1 MANIRLL
8 TDCDNTRRARLLIS
22 FIKLY
27 CSSILLSLQSWG
39 YGLFRPKKCEWNFY
53 FCVFYFYL
61 QSCKE
66 RLGHRLQLADYLI
79 KPVQRITK
87 YQLLLKVNC
96 HIQFLITL
104 LHLFSSLSM
113 HLFALL
119 CVVIGW
125 KITYHLL
132 DQSEKNQSQS
142 WHSCLSRTRFPRLAP
157 ALCNCVEIWLVH
169 SVIGKSD
176 SCFWF

>member
-87 YQLLLKVNC
+87 YQLLLKVNNC
-96 HIQFLITL
+96 HNQFLDNAPSLVFITFNASVCIAVRCDWL
-104 LHLFSSLSM
+104 KNHVPPSRPIGEKPEPIVTFVSFSYT
-113 HLFALL
+113 F
-119 CVVIGW
+119 
-125 KITYHLL
+125 
-132 DQSEKNQSQS
+132 
-142 WHSCLSRTRFPRLAP
+142 P
-157 ALCNCVEIWLVH
+157 AL
-169 SVIGKSD
+169 GAR
-176 SCFWF
+176 FM

>member
-1 MANIRLL
+1 MVYFGHK
-8 TDCDNTRRARLLIS
+8 T
-22 FIKLY
+22 Y
-27 CSSILLSLQSWG
+27 
-39 YGLFRPKKCEWNFY
+39 EWNFY

-96 HIQFLITL
+96 HIQFLNNALSLVFITFNASVCIAVRCDWL
-104 LHLFSSLSM
+104 KNHVPPSRP
-113 HLFALL
+113 
-119 CVVIGW
+119 IG
-125 KITYHLL
+125 
-132 DQSEKNQSQS
+132 ENPEPS
-142 WHSCLSRTRFPRLAP
+142 WLSCLSRTRFPRLAP

-176 SCFWF
+176 YCFWFYETQLNKTELLKKWRKSSLDPSD

>member
-22 FIKLY
+22 FSKLY
-27 CSSILLSLQSWG
+27 CSLIHSYYNPWVMVSFG
-39 YGLFRPKKCEWNFY
+39 PKTCEWNFY

-87 YQLLLKVNC
+87 YQLLLKVNNC
-96 HIQFLITL
+96 HNQFLDNAPSLVFITFNASVCIAVRCDWL
-104 LHLFSSLSM
+104 KNHVLPSRPIGENPEPIVTFVSFSYT
-113 HLFALL
+113 FPAL
-119 CVVIGW
+119 G
-125 KITYHLL
+125 
-132 DQSEKNQSQS
+132 
-142 WHSCLSRTRFPRLAP
+142 TRFM
-157 ALCNCVEIWLVH
+157 
-169 SVIGKSD
+169 
-176 SCFWF
+176 